1 MTDDENT
8 DVEDQARA
16 SKQLTLDLLDRV
28 ALESRA
34 YQRRHRRNLAAFRIS
49 TMGFNAD
56 ESTIDLSLS
65 ENNSLLCPEQQGPRQ
80 ENDSQCRLMKALP
93 PLPKQTVADDT
104 LDRIFDEMGQPVNSP
119 APELDHVSPN
129 FGQIGSAKSTT
140 GLTKTSRNPLKFKLR
155 INTSTSSVESDCV
168 PDGLKLTK
176 DHGKSLDEDLPK
188 LATQVVNQPP
198 RLKLK
203 ISRSQLG
210 QGKTSQ
216 NRGITR
222 SNRLKQCNSL
232 ADVIQSSRCSTTREA
247 LKCSPETQ
255 PLCRNCSLD
264 TISDSSPRA
273 DTSAQP
279 SDQFNISYP
288 PSPCE
293 ASREP
298 QPLAASTQ
306 KSHGELRKAE
316 SDIGPVNQNRLRQK
330 ISFLRIRIG
339 GSTPATSPKSVQSVP
354 VTRPDQAHGVGAM
367 SEGGNTTLDGYD
379 SNSEVLSKSVKSDRV
394 GGRVRRWASHAKVAV
409 RSYMRRALVR
419 SRNRRGD
426 MEQL

>member
-8 DVEDQARA
+8 DVEDQGPA
-16 SKQLTLDLLDRV
+16 SKQLTLNLLDRV

-56 ESTIDLSLS
+56 ESTIDLSTS
-65 ENNSLLCPEQQGPRQ
+65 ENSSLLCPDQQAPQQ
-80 ENDSQCRLMKALP
+80 ESDGQCRLMKALP
-93 PLPKQTVADDT
+93 PLPKQTIVDDT
-104 LDRIFDEMGQPVNSP
+104 LDRILNEVGQSANSS
-119 APELDHVSPN
+119 AQELERVSLN
-129 FGQIGSAKSTT
+129 FGQIRSAKSAS
-140 GLTKTSRNPLKFKLR
+140 GLAKSSRNPLKFKLR
-155 INTSTSSVESDCV
+155 MNTSTSSVESDCV

-176 DHGKSLDEDLPK
+176 AHGKSLDEDHQQVT
-188 LATQVVNQPP
+188 TQVANQPP

-210 QGKTSQ
+210 HGKPPQ

-232 ADVIQSSRCSTTREA
+232 ADVIQSSRSSAMRKA
-247 LKCSPETQ
+247 LKSSPEMQ
-255 PLCRNCSLD
+255 PLCRDCSLD
-264 TISDSSPRA
+264 TISGSSPRA
-273 DTSAQP
+273 DTSRQP
-279 SDQFNISYP
+279 SDQFNLSYP

-293 ASREP
+293 AAKESH
-298 QPLAASTQ
+298 PLAASRR

-316 SDIGPVNQNRLRQK
+316 SDIAPMNQNRLRQK
-330 ISFLRIRIG
+330 MSFLRVRIG
-339 GSTPATSPKSVQSVP
+339 GSNPAASPKSVQSVP
-354 VTRPDQAHGVGAM
+354 VTRPDPAHGVGAM
-367 SEGGNTTLDGYD
+367 SEGANTTLDGYG
-379 SNSEVLSKSVKSDRV
+379 SNSEVLSKSDKSDRV
-394 GGRVRRWASHAKVAV
+394 GGRVKRWASHAKLAV

-419 SRNRRGD
+419 SRNRRGE